1 MDLRYQQ
8 RIGTGDIVLDNDIR
22 GLEVVTL
29 ATGSYLLSSTGR
41 NGGLVSYALDSGGG
55 LRNIADTQYFTP
67 DSGAQIRGGMDAG
80 GGGTVVLGG
89 DDGTAMMQYTLVAG
103 GGLSQARATSAAS
116 GTSGSSAITTVEL
129 PGGTVHYSVADTS
142 GQIMRHAANGTLTAQ
157 QATLDGVTAL
167 DSVQIGTQH
176 FLLAAQHGTSGITSF
191 RINSA
196 NGALTRAGD
205 IGAEDGLGIS
215 TPTTFDTV
223 TAFGQTWV
231 ILGSAGSSTLSVLE
245 MSANGE
251 FTAVD
256 HIMDTLETRFGGVQA
271 VATTQVG
278 NRVFVLAG
286 GADDGLSL
294 HTLLPDGRLIHIDT
308 IAHDTGQGLM
318 NVGELEMV
326 LMGDLLQI
334 YASNSTDPGIA
345 RYSVDLSDL
354 GGVLRG
360 DINAAN
366 QINGS
371 AGDDLMIAGRDDTMS
386 GGAGD
391 DVLVGALN
399 VRLTGGAGADR
410 FVMAQIGGT
419 ARIMDFT
426 PGEDILDMSSYF
438 MMRST
443 DQVTVNSTSSGARV
457 SVRETV
463 IQITSTEGR
472 PLNSEDVF
480 GRAFDWADRIPILRR
495 SEPPPAPEPA
505 PTPAPTPTPAPAP
518 APAPLPAPAPTPA
531 PTPAPVPAPAPVT
544 GISRQGGT
552 GADNITG
559 TAAEDT
565 LSGGSGRDTLTG
577 LAGDDTLI
585 GDSGDDLLTGGTGRD
600 QLRGTSGNDTLRG
613 NEGDDTLEGG
623 GGVDELSG
631 GGGNDRL
638 FGGND
643 NDVLMGGVGNDALFG
658 STGNDT
664 LRGNEGNDTLSG
676 EDDNDLLYGGSG
688 DDLMVGVSGTDT
700 LHGEAGHDTV
710 SGGPGTD
717 VMYGGDGNDEMWGGT
732 GNDTMWGGGGNDM
745 MGGSEDNDLMYGDLG
760 NDTVWGGSQHDTLY
774 GGEGVD
780 TVGGFWGNDL
790 AYGGEGDDFVWGN
803 FGEDTLYGEN
813 GNDMI
818 GGAEGR
824 DLLFGGDGRDTL
836 IGGDDEDELMG
847 GIGNDLLTGGSGD
860 DWLLGGWGADTF
872 YFFYNHVGS
881 DRIADFNIDIDT
893 IQFDTS
899 SVSFNT
905 LRMRQ
910 KSDDVVITLNRGDI
924 TLVDIELRDLEADH
938 FIFG

>member
-22 GLEVVTL
+22 GLELVTL
-29 ATGSYLLSSTGR
+29 STGSYLLSSTGR

-55 LRNIADTQYFTP
+55 MRNIADTQYFTP
-67 DSGAQIRGGMDAG
+67 DGAAQIRGGMDAG

-89 DDGTAMMQYTLVAG
+89 DDGTAIMQYTLVAG

-129 PGGTVHYSVADTS
+129 ASGTLHYSVADTS

-176 FLLAAQHGTSGITSF
+176 FLLAAQHGTSGISSF

-196 NGALTRAGD
+196 NGSLTHADD

-245 MSANGE
+245 MSSNGA

-256 HIMDTLETRFGGVQA
+256 HVMDTLETRFGGVQS
-271 VATTQVG
+271 VATAQVG
-278 NRVFVLAG
+278 NRVFVVAG

-294 HTLLPDGRLIHIDT
+294 HTLLPDGRLIHVDT

-354 GGVLRG
+354 GGILRG
-360 DINAAN
+360 DNNAAN

-371 AGDDLMIAGRDDTMS
+371 AGGDLMIAGRDDTLS

-410 FVMAQIGGT
+410 FVMSQIGGT

-426 PGEDILDMSSYF
+426 PDEDILDMSSYF

-463 IQITSTEGR
+463 IQVTSADGEA
-472 PLNSEDVF
+472 LNREDIF

-495 SEPPPAPEPA
+495 TEPDPVPEPTPTPTPVPTPAPAPAPVPTPA
-505 PTPAPTPTPAPAP
+505 PTPVPTPSPTPTPAPAP
-518 APAPLPAPAPTPA
+518 AP
-531 PTPAPVPAPAPVT
+531 VP

-559 TAAEDT
+559 TNANDT
-565 LSGGSGRDTLTG
+565 LAGGSGNDTLTG
-577 LAGDDTLI
+577 L
-585 GDSGDDLLTGGTGRD
+585 SGDDLLTGASGND
-600 QLRGTSGNDTLRG
+600 VLRGNAGNDTLA
-613 NEGDDTLEGG
+613 
-623 GGVDELSG
+623 
-631 GGGNDRL
+631 GND
-638 FGGND
+638 
-643 NDVLMGGVGNDALFG
+643 
-658 STGNDT
+658 
-664 LRGNEGNDTLSG
+664 G
-676 EDDNDLLYGGSG
+676 EDMLYGGSG
-688 DDLMVGVSGTDT
+688 DDLMVGVNGTDT
-700 LHGEAGHDTV
+700 LYGEAGRDTV
-710 SGGPGTD
+710 SGGAGTD
-717 VMYGGDGNDEMWGGT
+717 VMYGGDGNDEMWGGS
-732 GNDTMWGGGGNDM
+732 GNDTMWGGNGNDM
-745 MGGSEDNDLMYGDLG
+745 MGGTEDNDLMYGELG

-774 GGEGVD
+774 GGDGVD

-790 AYGGEGDDFVWGN
+790 AYGGEGNDFVWGN

-824 DLLFGGDGRDTL
+824 DILFGGDGRDTL
-836 IGGDDEDELMG
+836 IGGDDADQLMG
-847 GIGNDLLTGGSGD
+847 GSGNDLLTGGSGD
-860 DWLLGGWGADTF
+860 DWLFGGWGADTF
-872 YFFYNHVGS
+872 YFFYNHTGS

-899 SVSFNT
+899 SINFNG
-905 LRMRQ
+905 LRMSQ
-910 KSDDVVITLNRGDI
+910 QGDNVVIDLNRGDI

-938 FIFG
+938 FSFG